1 MVSLLHMRSD
11 HDRARHSG
19 EWTGAMERR
28 DFARIPTIIDLPNL
42 IEVQQKSYARF
53 LQQERPP
60 LDREDRGLE
69 AVFRSVFPIADFNG
83 MASLEYAGY
92 EIGMWES
99 EEGEYKGLGG
109 CWSRGRKHPPA
120 SYIPCQV

>member
-1 MVSLLHMRSD
+1 MIGQDTAVNGHEHL
-11 HDRARHSG
+11 
-19 EWTGAMERR
+19 ERR

-69 AVFRSVFPIADFNG
+69 AVFRSVFPSPISMEWPRWNMLG
-83 MASLEYAGY
+83 MKSGY
-92 EIGMWES
+92 GNQKKVNI
-99 EEGEYKGLGG
+99 
-109 CWSRGRKHPPA
+109 RA
-120 SYIPCQV
+120 

>member
-1 MVSLLHMRSD
+1 MLGQDTAINGNGQV
-11 HDRARHSG
+11 
-19 EWTGAMERR
+19 ERR

-69 AVFRSVFPIADFNG
+69 AVFRSVFPITDFNG

-92 EIGMWES
+92 ETGVWES
-99 EEGEYKGLGG
+99 EEREERGLGG
-109 CWSRGRKHPPA
+109 VGVVGERTHRLLIYLVK
-120 SYIPCQV
+120 

>member
-1 MVSLLHMRSD
+1 MIGQDTVVH
-11 HDRARHSG
+11 G
-19 EWTGAMERR
+19 QEQVERQ

-42 IEVQQKSYARF
+42 IEVQQKSYGRF

-83 MASLEYAGY
+83 VAHWNMLDMKSGY
-92 EIGMWES
+92 GNQKKVNI
-99 EEGEYKGLGG
+99 
-109 CWSRGRKHPPA
+109 RA
-120 SYIPCQV
+120 

>member
-1 MVSLLHMRSD
+1 MPGQDTTVNGQEQL
-11 HDRARHSG
+11 
-19 EWTGAMERR
+19 ERR

-69 AVFRSVFPIADFNG
+69 GVFRSVFPIADFNG
-83 MASLEYAGY
+83 MVRLRSRKQSITELLSQNVTACFAPKSLVQSK
-92 EIGMWES
+92 IGS
-99 EEGEYKGLGG
+99 AIVGNTSG
-109 CWSRGRKHPPA
+109 
-120 SYIPCQV
+120 

>member
-1 MVSLLHMRSD
+1 MIGQDTAVNKHEQL
-11 HDRARHSG
+11 
-19 EWTGAMERR
+19 ERR

-69 AVFRSVFPIADFNG
+69 AVIRIVFPIADFNG

-92 EIGMWES
+92 EILVWES
-99 EEGEYKGLGG
+99 E
-109 CWSRGRKHPPA
+109 
-120 SYIPCQV
+120 